1 MSNHPSIAP
10 KYWPRSRN
18 NLSHMNDREI
28 LRARWATF
36 TALSLIVGFYLLAV
50 VHWNLWLSVVV
61 ALLTAAFLTAIL
73 EFWLQLSLRQAAG
86 GQRFADTLFQLDQ
99 ARIRTQAALSLQR
112 KFLEARSEKE
122 ILEDIMQT
130 GIESLRA
137 SGASFVPYDEW
148 GQSLP
153 ALTQGKVPDAAL
165 QFWMKRLSMPETRQA
180 CKNCQAYHSGPG
192 CVLLSAEIAQPSHV
206 RCFPLRSSGREVG
219 VVNFYFERETKSE
232 VEANDFFAES
242 LTIAGVALES
252 LRNRDQEI
260 AALLYL
266 QSETSPKSDLSI
278 LLNSLL
284 ENVQR
289 ALDVDFA
296 LLYIPGG
303 IPQQINSTPQL
314 FTHIKNETEAV
325 GEIPDQP
332 FLEGVWRSVLTSGQ
346 TLSLENV
353 TLNKREKWKVLLAV
367 PLVWRG
373 EEPLG
378 VLILGSNSTQAFA
391 QRHQALLETL
401 AGQAALLIQNARLM
415 VQVEYQAVVDE
426 RARLAREIHD
436 GLAQTLAF
444 LKIQASQMQGY
455 LARGEM
461 ERLTSSLQASYRTLS
476 DAYID
481 ARQAIDNLRRVPA
494 NSPHDWIKQIAADYE
509 QSTEIKVNVSAFDV
523 SIEYPANV
531 QAQLIR
537 IIQEALSNVR
547 KHANAQT
554 VAIVGHQDKDSVLIE
569 VRDDGRG
576 FAPEGVDGNSRYGL
590 VSMRER
596 AESIG
601 ADFQIISQ
609 PGSGTVVSL
618 RMPVPVKEEL

>member
-1 MSNHPSIAP
+1 MD
-10 KYWPRSRN
+10 
-18 NLSHMNDREI
+18 DRE
-28 LRARWATF
+28 LLHARWITF
-36 TALSLIVGFYLLAV
+36 TALGLVSGFYLSIAA
-50 VHWNLWLSVVV
+50 HWNLWISIAA
-61 ALLTAAFLTAIL
+61 ALLTAAALTAIL
-73 EFWLQLSLRQAAG
+73 EFWLRLSLRQAAG
-86 GQRFADTLFQLDQ
+86 GQRFADTLSQLDQ
-99 ARIRTQAALSLQR
+99 ARQRTQVALSLQR

-122 ILEDIMQT
+122 ILEHILQVGT
-130 GIESLRA
+130 EALRA
-137 SGASFVPYDEW
+137 TGASFVSYDEW

-153 ALTQGKVPDAAL
+153 VLTHGKVPEIAL
-165 QFWMKRLSMPETRQA
+165 QFWAKRLSLPETRQA
-180 CKNCQAYHSGPG
+180 CKNCQVFYSGQG
-192 CVLLSAEIAQPSHV
+192 CVLLPVEIVQPMYV
-206 RCFPLRSSGREVG
+206 RCFPLQSSGREVG
-219 VVNFYFERETKSE
+219 VVNFYFERETQPE
-232 VEANDFFAES
+232 VETNAFFAES
-242 LTIAGVALES
+242 LAVAGLALES

-266 QSETSPKSDLSI
+266 QAETSPKSDLAI

-303 IPQQINSTPQL
+303 IPRQIKPTHQL
-314 FTHIKNETEAV
+314 FTCTKSESEAASA
-325 GEIPDQP
+325 IPDQP
-332 FLEGVWRSVLTSGQ
+332 FLEGIWKSVLTSGQ
-346 TLSLENV
+346 PLSLENAA
-353 TLNKREKWKVLLAV
+353 LKKPDKWKALLAV

-373 EEPLG
+373 GEPLG
-378 VLILGSNSTQAFA
+378 VLVLGSNSAQAFA

-426 RARLAREIHD
+426 RTRLAREIHD

-444 LKIQASQMQGY
+444 LKIQASQMQNY

-461 ERLTSSLQASYRTLS
+461 DRLASSLQANYRTLS

-481 ARQAIDNLRRVPA
+481 ARQAIDNLRRVP
-494 NSPHDWIKQIAADYE
+494 STSLRDWIKQVAADFE
-509 QSTEIKVNVSAFDV
+509 QSTELAVDLSGFEL
-523 SIEYPANV
+523 STEYPANH

-547 KHANAQT
+547 KHADAHA
-554 VAIVGHQDKDSVLIE
+554 VAIRGHQEGDDVFIE

-576 FAPEGVDGNSRYGL
+576 FTPESIHGNSHYGL
-590 VSMRER
+590 VGMRER

-601 ADFQIISQ
+601 ADFQITSQ
-609 PGSGTVVSL
+609 PGGGTVVSL
-618 RMPVPVKEEL
+618 RLPVAVKEEL

>member
-1 MSNHPSIAP
+1 M
-10 KYWPRSRN
+10 
-18 NLSHMNDREI
+18 DERE
-28 LRARWATF
+28 LRQARWVTF
-36 TALSLIVGFYLLAV
+36 SVLSLVCGLCLWIAAP
-50 VHWNLWLSVVV
+50 WNLWVTGAVTLV
-61 ALLTAAFLTAIL
+61 TAASLTAIL
-73 EFWLQLSLRQAAG
+73 EFWLRLSLRQAAG
-86 GQRFADTLFQLDQ
+86 GQRFAATLFQLEQ
-99 ARIRTQAALSLQR
+99 ARMRTQTALRLQR

-122 ILEDIMQT
+122 ILEYILQLGT
-130 GIESLRA
+130 ESLQA
-137 SGASFVPYDEW
+137 TGASFVSFNEW
-148 GQSLP
+148 GQLFP
-153 ALTQGKVPDAAL
+153 TLTHGKVPEIAL
-165 QFWMKRLSMPETRQA
+165 QTWSKRLSLPETRQV
-180 CKNCQAYHSGPG
+180 CKNCRLLHSGSG
-192 CVLLSAEIAQPSHV
+192 CTLLPDDLVRPMHV
-206 RCFPLRSSGREVG
+206 RCFPLQSSGREVG
-219 VVNFYFERETKSE
+219 VVNFYYERETEPESD
-232 VEANDFFAES
+232 ANAFFAES

-252 LRNRDQEI
+252 LRSRDQEI

-278 LLNSLL
+278 LLDSLL

-303 IPQQINSTPQL
+303 IPQQINPAPQL
-314 FTHIKNETEAV
+314 FTRTKGDSGTS
-325 GEIPDQP
+325 GSIPDQP
-332 FLEGVWRSVLTSGQ
+332 FLEGIWKSVLTSGQ
-346 TLSLENV
+346 SLSLENA
-353 TLNKREKWKVLLAV
+353 TLNKQEKWKVLLAV

-373 EEPLG
+373 EEALG
-378 VLILGSNSTQAFA
+378 VLVLGSNSTQAFA
-391 QRHQALLETL
+391 QRQQALLETL

-444 LKIQASQMQGY
+444 LKIQASQMQNY

-494 NSPHDWIKQIAADYE
+494 SSPHDWIKQVAADFE
-509 QSTEIKVNVSAFDV
+509 QSTEIKIDITAFAL
-523 SIEYPANV
+523 SIEFPANV

-537 IIQEALSNVR
+537 IVQEALSNVR
-547 KHANAQT
+547 KHANAQR
-554 VAIVGHQDKDSVLIE
+554 VAIHGHQDGDSVLIE

-576 FAPEGVDGNSRYGL
+576 FAPENVNGNSHYGL
-590 VSMRER
+590 VGMRER

-601 ADFQIISQ
+601 ADFQITSQ

>member
-1 MSNHPSIAP
+1 M
-10 KYWPRSRN
+10 
-18 NLSHMNDREI
+18 DERE
-28 LRARWATF
+28 LRQARWVTF
-36 TALSLIVGFYLLAV
+36 TALSLVCGLYLWIAAP
-50 VHWNLWLSVVV
+50 WNLWVTGAVTLVI
-61 ALLTAAFLTAIL
+61 AASLTAIL
-73 EFWLQLSLRQAAG
+73 EFWLRLSLRQAAG
-86 GQRFADTLFQLDQ
+86 GQRFAATLFQLEQ
-99 ARIRTQAALSLQR
+99 ARMRTRTALRLQR

-122 ILEDIMQT
+122 ILEYILQLGT
-130 GIESLRA
+130 ESLQA
-137 SGASFVPYDEW
+137 TGASFVSFNEW

-153 ALTQGKVPDAAL
+153 ALTHGKVPEVAL
-165 QFWMKRLSMPETRQA
+165 QIWTKRLSLPETRQM
-180 CKNCQAYHSGPG
+180 CKNCRLLHSGPG
-192 CVLLSAEIAQPSHV
+192 CILLPDDLVRPMRV
-206 RCFPLRSSGREVG
+206 RCFPLQSSGREVG
-219 VVNFYFERETKSE
+219 VVNFYYERETEPESD
-232 VEANDFFAES
+232 ANAFFAES
-242 LTIAGVALES
+242 LAIAGVALES
-252 LRNRDQEI
+252 LRSRDQEI

-278 LLNSLL
+278 LLDSLL

-289 ALDVDFA
+289 ALEVDFA

-303 IPQQINSTPQL
+303 VPQQKNPAPQL
-314 FTHIKNETEAV
+314 FTRTKSDPDAAGLIL
-325 GEIPDQP
+325 DQP
-332 FLEGVWRSVLTSGQ
+332 FLEGIWKSVLTSGQ
-346 TLSLENV
+346 SLSLENA
-353 TLNKREKWKVLLAV
+353 TLNRQEKWKVLLAV

-378 VLILGSNSTQAFA
+378 VLVLGSNSTQAFA
-391 QRHQALLETL
+391 QRQQALLETL

-444 LKIQASQMQGY
+444 LKIQASQMQNY

-494 NSPHDWIKQIAADYE
+494 SSPHDWIKQVAADFE
-509 QSTEIKVNVSAFDV
+509 QSTEIKIDITAFEL
-523 SIEYPANV
+523 SIEFPANV

-537 IIQEALSNVR
+537 IVQEALSNVR
-547 KHANAQT
+547 KHANAQK
-554 VAIVGHQDKDSVLIE
+554 VAIYGHQEGDSVLIE

-576 FAPEGVDGNSRYGL
+576 FAPESVNRNSHYGL
-590 VSMRER
+590 VGMRER

-601 ADFQIISQ
+601 ADFQITSQ

>member
-1 MSNHPSIAP
+1 MD
-10 KYWPRSRN
+10 
-18 NLSHMNDREI
+18 DREF
-28 LRARWATF
+28 LQARWITF
-36 TALSLIVGFYLLAV
+36 TALGLITGFYLLVGA
-50 VHWNLWLSVVV
+50 HWNPWLSVAV
-61 ALLTAAFLTAIL
+61 AILTAATITAIL
-73 EFWLQLSLRQAAG
+73 EFWLRFSLRQAAG
-86 GQRFADTLFQLDQ
+86 GQRFADTLIQLDQ
-99 ARIRTQAALSLQR
+99 ARSRTQTALRLQR

-122 ILEDIMQT
+122 ILEYILQIGT
-130 GIESLRA
+130 EALGAI
-137 SGASFVPYDEW
+137 GASFVPFNEW

-153 ALTQGKVPDAAL
+153 ALTHGTVPETAL
-165 QFWMKRLSMPETRQA
+165 QFWTKRLSLPETRQA
-180 CKNCQAYHSGPG
+180 CKNCQVLRSGPG
-192 CVLLSAEIAQPSHV
+192 CVLLPNELARPMRV
-206 RCFPLRSSGREVG
+206 RCFPLQSGGREVG
-219 VVNFYFERETKSE
+219 VVNFYYEREAE
-232 VEANDFFAES
+232 PEAEANTFFVES
-242 LTIAGVALES
+242 LAVAGLALES
-252 LRNRDQEI
+252 LRSRDQEI

-278 LLNSLL
+278 LLDSLL

-303 IPQQINSTPQL
+303 IPRQVNSSPQL
-314 FTHIKNETEAV
+314 FIRTKGDPGSA
-325 GEIPDQP
+325 GSIPDQP
-332 FLEGVWRSVLTSGQ
+332 FLEGIWKSVLTSGQ
-346 TLSLENV
+346 SLSLENAN
-353 TLNKREKWKVLLAV
+353 LNKKEKWKALLAV

-378 VLILGSNSTQAFA
+378 VLVLGSNSTQAFA

-444 LKIQASQMQGY
+444 LKIQASQMQNY

-461 ERLTSSLQASYRTLS
+461 ERLTASLQASYRTLS

-481 ARQAIDNLRRVPA
+481 ARQAIDNLRRIPA
-494 NSPHDWIKQIAADYE
+494 NSPHDWIKQVAADFE
-509 QSTEIKVNVSAFDV
+509 QSTEIKVDVSAFEV
-523 SIEYPANV
+523 SIEYPVNI

-537 IIQEALSNVR
+537 IVQEALSNIR
-547 KHANAQT
+547 KHANAKK
-554 VAIVGHQDKDSVLIE
+554 VAIHGHQDGNSVLIE
-569 VRDDGRG
+569 VQDDGCG
-576 FAPEGVDGNSRYGL
+576 FTPESVDGNSHYGL
-590 VSMRER
+590 VGMRER

-601 ADFQIISQ
+601 ADFQITSQ
-609 PGSGTVVSL
+609 PGTGTVVSL